1 MYVLWDKRLEK
12 KWCILNL
19 YGSAHEDKKEFL
31 WELAFFCAKCKDPC
45 VVGRDFNILRFSFEK
60 NKAFVPNRFSDMFN
74 SVINAYD
81 LRQIYMFGGFF
92 TWSNNQANPTLER
105 LDSILVSKEWEGM
118 YPTVLVFKKPM
129 EFSNHNPVILDSG
142 SAQACKS
149 REFRF
154 ELSWLRQEGFLP
166 KIKEIWLAPTR
177 DRLALNRVMFKLK
190 KVKIFLKGWE
200 YNLAGSRKKRKQNI
214 ERMIMVIEEKEES
227 GSIPIELLKRG
238 IDLKVELIKI
248 LEEEELHWLK
258 RNHETWLL
266 KGNNNT
272 EFF

>member
-31 WELAFFCAKCKDPC
+31 WELAFFCAKCKDPY

-118 YPTVLVFKKPM
+118 YPTCWSLR
-129 EFSNHNPVILDSG
+129 SQWSSLTITL
-142 SAQACKS
+142 
-149 REFRF
+149 
-154 ELSWLRQEGFLP
+154 LSWILG
-166 KIKEIWLAPTR
+166 
-177 DRLALNRVMFKLK
+177 VLK
-190 KVKIFLKGWE
+190 PVKV
-200 YNLAGSRKKRKQNI
+200 GSFGL
-214 ERMIMVIEEKEES
+214 S
-227 GSIPIELLKRG
+227 CPG
-238 IDLKVELIKI
+238 
-248 LEEEELHWLK
+248 
-258 RNHETWLL
+258 
-266 KGNNNT
+266 
-272 EFF
+272 